1 MILKKILITIV
12 VLIST
17 SILGS
22 ILIFLGNKNIK
33 KENETVGIYEDV
45 RNGEKEIITE
55 NDNKSCEE
63 NITDND
69 SENVIEEKYS
79 VKKEDINQSVT
90 KNELVNQNQSIS
102 QVETK
107 KDYSDNVLDVKI
119 DKKENKLQEEN
130 ITNNDALVK
139 ENVKS
144 DEDIYTFARNDKEIQ
159 NMIDITKKLIKE
171 NKDGKYSE
179 LVDYVDSINFVV
191 EKSGNLFYPLFE
203 YRIANIIMD
212 NNFPEFY
219 VYAEDVYKNGEY
231 LRTEYYFQ

>member
-1 MILKKILITIV
+1 M
-12 VLIST
+12 
-17 SILGS
+17 
-22 ILIFLGNKNIK
+22 
-33 KENETVGIYEDV
+33 
-45 RNGEKEIITE
+45 
-55 NDNKSCEE
+55 
-63 NITDND
+63 
-69 SENVIEEKYS
+69 
-79 VKKEDINQSVT
+79 
-90 KNELVNQNQSIS
+90 
-102 QVETK
+102 
-107 KDYSDNVLDVKI
+107 
-119 DKKENKLQEEN
+119 
-130 ITNNDALVK
+130 K

-144 DEDIYTFARNDKEIQ
+144 EEDIYTFARNDKEIQ

-179 LVDYVDSINFVV
+179 LVDYVDSINFIV